1 MKKHLKNFA
10 KLSFIYLGIGAAIGN
25 LMYRLKDLINFMN
38 EE

>member
-10 KLSFIYLGIGAAIGN
+10 KLTLIYLGIGN
-25 LMYRLKDLINFMN
+25 LVYRLKDLIDFIN